1 MFPLWK
7 SSVHKTKQLSLGMFS
22 PSSTHLKICC
32 AVFKTNLE
40 KKKNHGNRVFRVSLT
55 TPLANLELSIIK
67 SHQLNQS
74 LKNKKVKRAVTFIKV
89 TSNGSFVAGSAVM
102 PDMKRSD
109 ADIKRMIMTTEHS
122 HWLPAAALCK

>member
-1 MFPLWK
+1 
-7 SSVHKTKQLSLGMFS
+7 MFS

-74 LKNKKVKRAVTFIKV
+74 LKNKKVKESSDLHKSHKQWKLCGWFS
-89 TSNGSFVAGSAVM
+89 SNA
-102 PDMKRSD
+102 
-109 ADIKRMIMTTEHS
+109 
-122 HWLPAAALCK
+122 